1 MLPGCAPFEV
11 FYGRV
16 SNSVLH
22 PQLTAYESDNSSESD
37 EYPCVSAYSYRKGI
51 VIKINAC

>member
-1 MLPGCAPFEV
+1 MPYQVTMLPGCAPFEV

-16 SNSVLH
+16 SNSVVH

-37 EYPCVSAYSYRKGI
+37 EYPCVSAYTVK
-51 VIKINAC
+51 AL